1 MPTSSHAPSPT
12 QTTSPELAL
21 GLKGGRRP
29 RIRVTIAAL
38 ALPVALGLLA
48 ASVELVTGTRLVD
61 PASLLL
67 LGVLVGLL
75 LASAVSGGST
85 AAPWQRKNLW
95 GTGAVA
101 AVLLAAWVVSNR
113 LFGLSTGALRP
124 SVLLLVGVVCTVV
137 SLGAAL
143 WGQRSAALA
152 RRGANAI
159 RRWYA
164 WLHTHADAICISA
177 SLVVALGFRASI
189 MFRAPAFVIGD
200 SGAYVEAAETIRTA
214 FSFASLGYIFPPGYS
229 TFVAGVQILLGPDFL
244 AVVAVQHLLGIGTV
258 LLTYAVGRAFLPPLL
273 ALLPALGTAANG
285 YLLMIEHGIYTEA
298 LFIPLA
304 LLFVLLTV
312 RMLHGGRRGNAS
324 AAQSSGNP
332 WRGSSL
338 PIVVAAGA
346 ALGLATLTRLVIQPA
361 LIAVCLLLLVYE
373 GAHRYRT
380 WLRILAFV
388 AIFGL
393 VVSPWLVHN
402 WLQYRYIGLS
412 NSLGQQLLVRLW
424 EEEGTYTWANSEE
437 RDPDLRQVLTLL
449 QSAKDRNISHW
460 EAWQRVGAE
469 FSTETAPTLI
479 TAAALDVIAR
489 HPAQYLDRTWF
500 RLRRMWRGGFAKER
514 VHDLYPQQEL
524 LNIRSPIFGIHDE
537 FAAIAELAGNRSD
550 WITRL
555 FNPDM
560 LPAALTLALTVACAV
575 SAIVSR
581 RLRPALVPLGMGV
594 GLLLVPVLVNA
605 DRARFHHP
613 AEPFLL
619 LNVCC
624 RPVGYCI
631 GATQRVAALMPPA
644 SVLKE
649 RALRVSP
656 SGPATFAP
664 PRRHRARAGGASTGM
679 CSRRADD
686 GPAPHG

>member
-29 RIRVTIAAL
+29 RMRVTIAAL

-113 LFGLSTGALRP
+113 LFGLSTAP
-124 SVLLLVGVVCTVV
+124 APCATSVLLLVGVVCTVV

-312 RMLHGGRRGNAS
+312 RMLHGDRRDNS
-324 AAQSSGNP
+324 SNVQPSGNL
-332 WRGSSL
+332 WRSSDL

-346 ALGLATLTRLVIQPA
+346 ILGLATLTRLIIQPA

-380 WLRILAFV
+380 WLRILTFV
-388 AIFGL
+388 AIFG
-393 VVSPWLVHN
+393 VVISPWLARN
-402 WLQYRYIGLS
+402 WLEYRFVGLNNTS
-412 NSLGQQLLVRLW
+412 GLQLLIRLW
-424 EEEGTYTWANSEE
+424 QEEGTYAWA
-437 RDPDLRQVLTLL
+437 
-449 QSAKDRNISHW
+449 
-460 EAWQRVGAE
+460 
-469 FSTETAPTLI
+469 
-479 TAAALDVIAR
+479 
-489 HPAQYLDRTWF
+489 
-500 RLRRMWRGGFAKER
+500 
-514 VHDLYPQQEL
+514 QQ
-524 LNIRSPIFGIHDE
+524 
-537 FAAIAELAGNRSD
+537 
-550 WITRL
+550 
-555 FNPDM
+555 
-560 LPAALTLALTVACAV
+560 
-575 SAIVSR
+575 
-581 RLRPALVPLGMGV
+581 
-594 GLLLVPVLVNA
+594 
-605 DRARFHHP
+605 
-613 AEPFLL
+613 
-619 LNVCC
+619 
-624 RPVGYCI
+624 
-631 GATQRVAALMPPA
+631 
-644 SVLKE
+644 
-649 RALRVSP
+649 
-656 SGPATFAP
+656 
-664 PRRHRARAGGASTGM
+664 
-679 CSRRADD
+679 
-686 GPAPHG
+686 

>member
-1 MPTSSHAPSPT
+1 MAP
-12 QTTSPELAL
+12 
-21 GLKGGRRP
+21 RRV
-29 RIRVTIAAL
+29 IIAAF
-38 ALPVALGLLA
+38 ALPVAVGLLA
-48 ASVELVTGTRLVD
+48 ASAELVTGTRLVD

-67 LGVLVGLL
+67 LGLLVGLL
-75 LASAVSGGST
+75 LAAAVSGLGTVT
-85 AAPWQRKNLW
+85 AAPWQRKVLW

-101 AVLLAAWVVSNR
+101 AILLAAWVVSNR
-113 LFGLSTGALRP
+113 LFGLSISTLRP
-124 SVLLLVGVVCTVV
+124 SVLLLAGVVCATF

-152 RRGANAI
+152 RRAANTI
-159 RRWYA
+159 RRWYT
-164 WLHTHADAICISA
+164 WLHAHADAVCISA
-177 SLVVALGFRASI
+177 SVIVALGFRASI

-214 FSFASLGYIFPPGYS
+214 FSFAPLSYIFPPGYS
-229 TFVAGVQILLGPDFL
+229 TFIAGVQILLGPDFL

-273 ALLPALGTAANG
+273 AFLPALGMAANG

-312 RMLHGGRRGNAS
+312 RMLHGD
-324 AAQSSGNP
+324 SG
-332 WRGSSL
+332 WWT
-338 PIVVAAGA
+338 VVAAGA
-346 ALGLATLTRLVIQPA
+346 VLGLAALTRLVIQPA

-380 WLRILAFV
+380 WLRILAFAAV
-388 AIFGL
+388 FT
-393 VVSPWLVHN
+393 VTVSPWLVHN
-402 WLQYRYIGLS
+402 WLRYRYIGLS

-424 EEEGTYTWANSEE
+424 QEEGTYLWANGAAH
-437 RDPDLRQVLTLL
+437 DPDLRRVLTLL
-449 QSAKDRNISHW
+449 QESKDRHLSHW
-460 EAWQRVGAE
+460 EAWQQVGTE
-469 FSTETAPTLI
+469 FGTDRTPALI
-479 TAAALDVIAR
+479 TAATLDVISR
-489 HPAQYLDRTWF
+489 NPTGYLEKTWF

-524 LNIRSPIFGIHDE
+524 LNIRSPIFTVHDE
-537 FAAIAELAGNRSD
+537 FAAIAELAGNRVD
-550 WITRL
+550 RITRL
-555 FNPDM
+555 FRPDL

-581 RLRPALVPLGMGV
+581 RLRPALVPLGMAI

-619 LNVCC
+619 LTYTA
-624 RPVGYCI
+624 GLWGI
-631 GATQRVAALMPPA
+631 AL
-644 SVLKE
+644 
-649 RALRVSP
+649 ALRS
-656 SGPATFAP
+656 AWQRLR
-664 PRRHRARAGGASTGM
+664 PRRAY
-679 CSRRADD
+679 
-686 GPAPHG
+686 

>member
-1 MPTSSHAPSPT
+1 M
-12 QTTSPELAL
+12 
-21 GLKGGRRP
+21 
-29 RIRVTIAAL
+29 RVTTAAL

-67 LGVLVGLL
+67 LGLLVGLL
-75 LASAVSGGST
+75 LASVVSATTIT
-85 AAPWQRKNLW
+85 AAPWQRKTLW
-95 GTGAVA
+95 GAGAVA
-101 AVLLAAWVVSNR
+101 TVLLAAWVVSNR

-124 SVLLLVGVVCTVV
+124 SALLLVGVFCAVV

-164 WLHTHADAICISA
+164 WLHTHADAVCIST
-177 SLVVALGFRASI
+177 SVVVALGFRASI

-200 SGAYVEAAETIRTA
+200 SGAYVEAAETIRTS
-214 FSFASLGYIFPPGYS
+214 FSFAPLSYISPPGYS

-273 ALLPALGTAANG
+273 AFLPALGTAANG
-285 YLLMIEHGIYTEA
+285 YLLMIEHGIYSEA

-304 LLFVLLTV
+304 MLFVLLTV

-324 AAQSSGNP
+324 AAQSSGNL
-332 WRGSSL
+332 WRGSGL
-338 PIVVAAGA
+338 PIVAAAGA
-346 ALGLATLTRLVIQPA
+346 TLGLAALTRLVIQPA

-380 WLRILAFV
+380 WLRILTFV
-388 AIFGL
+388 AIFGI

-402 WLQYRYIGLS
+402 WLRYRYIGLS
-412 NSLGQQLLVRLW
+412 NNPGHLLVRLW
-424 EEEGTYTWANSEE
+424 EEEGAYTWANSDE
-437 RDPDLRQVLTLL
+437 RNPDLRQVLTLL
-449 QSAKDRNISHW
+449 QDAKDQNISYW
-460 EAWQRVGAE
+460 EAWQQVGAE
-469 FSTETAPTLI
+469 FGTEAAPTLI

-489 HPAQYLDRTWF
+489 HPALYLDRTWF

-524 LNIRSPIFGIHDE
+524 LNIRSPIFSVHGE
-537 FAAIAELAGNRSD
+537 FAAVAELAGNRVD
-550 WITRL
+550 RITRL
-555 FNPDM
+555 FHPDM
-560 LPAALTLALTVACAV
+560 LPTALTLALTVACAV
-575 SAIVSR
+575 SAIAIR
-581 RLRPALVPLGMGV
+581 PLRPALVLLGMGV
-594 GLLLVPVLVNA
+594 GLLLVPVLLNA
-605 DRARFHHP
+605 DEARYHHA

-619 LNVCC
+619 LTYAAGLWGIALALHSAWQRL
-624 RPVGYCI
+624 RPLP
-631 GATQRVAALMPPA
+631 T
-644 SVLKE
+644 
-649 RALRVSP
+649 SP
-656 SGPATFAP
+656 TTFAP
-664 PRRHRARAGGASTGM
+664 SRRHRARGRGAST
-679 CSRRADD
+679 RT
-686 GPAPHG
+686 

>member
-1 MPTSSHAPSPT
+1 MDRQDMGWHR
-12 QTTSPELAL
+12 L
-21 GLKGGRRP
+21 RM
-29 RIRVTIAAL
+29 RVTVAAL
-38 ALPVALGLLA
+38 ALPMVLGLLA
-48 ASVELVTGTRLVD
+48 AGTELVTGTRLVD

-75 LASAVSGGST
+75 LASAVSGATTST
-85 AAPWQRKNLW
+85 AASWQRKALW
-95 GTGAVA
+95 GASTVA

-124 SVLLLVGVVCTVV
+124 STLLLAGVVCAGF
-137 SLGAAL
+137 SLSAAL
-143 WGQRSAALA
+143 WGQRSAELA
-152 RRGANAI
+152 RRVAHAI

-164 WLHTHADAICISA
+164 WLDTHADAVCIGISV
-177 SLVVALGFRASI
+177 VVALGSRASI

-214 FSFASLGYIFPPGYS
+214 FSFAPLSYIFPPGYS

-273 ALLPALGTAANG
+273 AFLPALGTAANG
-285 YLLMIEHGIYTEA
+285 YLLIIEHGIYTEA

-312 RMLHGGRRGNAS
+312 RMLHGGG
-324 AAQSSGNP
+324 G
-332 WRGSSL
+332 WWT
-338 PIVVAAGA
+338 VVAAGA
-346 ALGLATLTRLVIQPA
+346 TLGLAALTRLVIQPA

-380 WLRILAFV
+380 WLRILTFV
-388 AIFGL
+388 AIFG
-393 VVSPWLVHN
+393 VVVCPWLVHN

-424 EEEGTYTWANSEE
+424 QEEGTYTWANSAAH
-437 RDPDLRQVLTLL
+437 DPDLRRVLALL
-449 QSAKDRNISHW
+449 QASKDRHLSHW

-469 FSTETAPTLI
+469 FGSDRTPALI
-479 TAAALDVIAR
+479 TAATLDVISR
-489 HPAQYLDRTWF
+489 NPAGYLDKTWF
-500 RLRRMWRGGFAKER
+500 RLQRMWRGGFAKER
-514 VHDLYPQQEL
+514 VHDLYDQQEL
-524 LNIRSPIFGIHDE
+524 LNIRSPIFGVHDE
-537 FAAIAELAGNRSD
+537 FATIAELAGNRVD

-555 FNPDM
+555 FRPDL
-560 LPAALTLALTVACAV
+560 LPPHLTLLLTVVGAV
-575 SAIVSR
+575 SAVVSR

-605 DRARFHHP
+605 DRARFNHP

-619 LNVCC
+619 LT
-624 RPVGYCI
+624 Y
-631 GATQRVAALMPPA
+631 AAGLWGL
-644 SVLKE
+644 VL
-649 RALRVSP
+649 ALR
-656 SGPATFAP
+656 SGWRRIARYVRTAATA
-664 PRRHRARAGGASTGM
+664 
-679 CSRRADD
+679 
-686 GPAPHG
+686 